1 MSPNPHARRAAA
13 ARRAADRKAVAERA
27 AALRR
32 SAERAAARRRSAV
45 IAGVLV
51 VAVLVGAL
59 VWVLLTR
66 GGSSSTQA
74 SGAAAVTRDSSYV
87 LDEGGPGA
95 PVLVEF
101 MDFEC
106 EACGAFYPVVEQI
119 REQYAGQ
126 INYVIRYFPIASHAN
141 AMNAALAVEAAAQ
154 QGQVEDMYHR
164 MFQTQ
169 AEWGEQQTSQADLFR
184 SFAEELGLDL
194 AAYDDAVADPAT
206 QERVQQD
213 LDDGQALGVQG
224 TPTFFLDGQ
233 RLELSSVSD
242 LTDALDRALDES
254 GGA

>member
-1 MSPNPHARRAAA
+1 MKTDAAA
-13 ARRAADRKAVAERA
+13 ANPPRPLSPRV
-27 AALRR
+27 R
-32 SAERAAARRRSAV
+32 SAL
-45 IAGVLV
+45 IA
-51 VAVLVGAL
+51 GAL
-59 VWVLLTR
+59 VVVAITGLLIYALATGPRGPAPRQEAGALPATR
-66 GGSSSTQA
+66 A
-74 SGAAAVTRDSSYV
+74 DSYV
-87 LDEGGPGA
+87 LDDAGPGA
-95 PVLVEF
+95 PTLVEF